1 MKKAITK
8 QEAQD
13 MLTGSLFL
21 GCGGGGSDKI
31 GQDLIDRSLAIGVS
45 MCSLSD
51 IDEDGLLVTIS
62 PVGSPASKESYCGES
77 TYTRII
83 ELLEKKIADNPET
96 LPQGKITGVIP
107 CEIGAYSSFGPFLTA
122 AKLDIPV
129 VDAACD
135 GRAHPLGTMGSL
147 GLTGTVVQLGC
158 GGNPEKGM
166 YTEIEVIA
174 AVDKASDLIR
184 TASAAAGG
192 LIEVARN
199 PEKKTYL
206 ETTSAIGAY
215 EYARKIGEE
224 YAKGKTQDER
234 ICNAA
239 NAVNGTVYAQGVVE
253 ELHLE
258 TKNALDYGYFT
269 VRISENE
276 AYKLTFCNEY
286 MAMDDIN
293 GNRLHTFPDAMIT
306 VDVRTGKPVSTAF
319 IENGM
324 NVVLITSHRSNML
337 LGEGVKHRAPYE
349 RLEGALGIEMIR
361 HIKDILKD

>member
-1 MKKAITK
+1 M
-8 QEAQD
+8 
-13 MLTGSLFL
+13 
-21 GCGGGGSDKI
+21 
-31 GQDLIDRSLAIGVS
+31 
-45 MCSLSD
+45 
-51 IDEDGLLVTIS
+51 
-62 PVGSPASKESYCGES
+62 
-77 TYTRII
+77 
-83 ELLEKKIADNPET
+83 LEKKIADNPET

-199 PEKKTYL
+199 PVKKSYL

-258 TKNALDYGYFT
+258 TQNALDYGYFT

>member
-1 MKKAITK
+1 MSRAVIT
-8 QEAQD
+8 
-13 MLTGSLFL
+13 LTMGTTLSEYE
-21 GCGGGGSDKI
+21 KI
-31 GQDLIDRSLAIGVS
+31 
-45 MCSLSD
+45 
-51 IDEDGLLVTIS
+51 
-62 PVGSPASKESYCGES
+62 
-77 TYTRII
+77 
-83 ELLEKKIADNPET
+83 
-96 LPQGKITGVIP
+96 
-107 CEIGAYSSFGPFLTA
+107 
-122 AKLDIPV
+122 DIPV

-199 PEKKTYL
+199 PVKKSYL

-253 ELHLE
+253 ELQLE
-258 TKNALDYGYFT
+258 TKQL
-269 VRISENE
+269 
-276 AYKLTFCNEY
+276 
-286 MAMDDIN
+286 
-293 GNRLHTFPDAMIT
+293 NRLSQRASIWLC
-306 VDVRTGKPVSTAF
+306 RTAWVT
-319 IENGM
+319 
-324 NVVLITSHRSNML
+324 R
-337 LGEGVKHRAPYE
+337 RQ
-349 RLEGALGIEMIR
+349 
-361 HIKDILKD
+361 